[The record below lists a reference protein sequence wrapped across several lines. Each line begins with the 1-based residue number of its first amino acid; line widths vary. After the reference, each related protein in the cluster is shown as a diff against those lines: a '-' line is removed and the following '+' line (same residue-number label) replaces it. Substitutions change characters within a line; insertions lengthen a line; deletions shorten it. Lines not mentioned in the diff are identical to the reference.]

1 MLDYCVS
8 TEDNRSVVVCPN
20 QKIAD
25 DQRLDQLDGMG
36 VLGRVTLTIT
46 QPLYTFGKIT
56 HGKAAA
62 RAGVEAYEAGLERA
76 AQSADLLAVETF
88 YGLQLG
94 AQVKKVLRKA
104 TRKFNTFKKRVEKSL
119 KVEGG
124 QYTSNDL
131 RRLVIQEAELKARS
145 FEVDALIRQAEQ
157 GVRLSC
163 EVDAEKKIKLES
175 SRLKALDHPL
185 ETQEAL
191 WEHARAHRL
200 DLKMAQAQ
208 VLARQALLSKA
219 TADMLPDLGL
229 VGALT
234 YSKGTSAEDNPDP
247 FANDPFNVFGYGV
260 YLGLNWSLGAAELM
274 SSREEAHAALD
285 KALAQ
290 LKGAE
295 QLARLSLIEAHEQA
309 KRRQAELTTRKGAM
323 RAAKKWMNS
332 TFMNLNMGIVKSSQ
346 AAQSLSAYLQA
357 SVAYDQATYEY
368 NLALTRLW
376 RAAGVDLSTRLR

>member
-1 MLDYCVS
+1 
-8 TEDNRSVVVCPN
+8 
-20 QKIAD
+20 
-25 DQRLDQLDGMG
+25 
-36 VLGRVTLTIT
+36 
-46 QPLYTFGKIT
+46 
-56 HGKAAA
+56 
-62 RAGVEAYEAGLERA
+62 
-76 AQSADLLAVETF
+76 
-88 YGLQLG
+88 
-94 AQVKKVLRKA
+94 
-104 TRKFNTFKKRVEKSL
+104 
-119 KVEGG
+119 
-124 QYTSNDL
+124 
-131 RRLVIQEAELKARS
+131 
-145 FEVDALIRQAEQ
+145 
-157 GVRLSC
+157 
-163 EVDAEKKIKLES
+163 VDAEAKISLES

-200 DLKMAQAQ
+200 DIKMAQAQ

-219 TADMLPDLGL
+219 TADLLPDLGL

-295 QLARLSLIEAHEQA
+295 QLAHLALIEAHEQV
-309 KRRQAELTTRKGAM
+309 KRRQAELSTRKGAM

-332 TFMNLNMGIVKSSQ
+332 TFMNLNMGIVKSKQ

-376 RAAGVDLSTRLR
+376 RAAGVDLTTRLR